1 MRTGFGA
8 EQVKVRCLGL
18 HLWKDSVIC
27 EVGTEAQMGMLGWT
41 RQAPAYD
48 LLPPGQPERMLL
60 PPSF

>member
-1 MRTGFGA
+1 MRTGLGA

-18 HLWKDSVIC
+18 HSEIC

-48 LLPPGQPERMLL
+48 LLTPAQSERMLP